1 LSIHF
6 ALLRTPLELLLGD
19 EQPKE
24 KTRAMAPTDNTV
36 ARSLHDL
43 GLAAWFGGSLMGATG
58 LNGAAAV
65 VQDPSQRLRVANS
78 GWARWT
84 PLNLAGIVA
93 HLAGGA
99 VLTGAN
105 KGRLAGQQGV
115 AATSTVKTALTV
127 AALGVTGY
135 ARVLGKKLER
145 AGDVPVEGGTT
156 PNSATPEEVA
166 RAQRQLTALQWV
178 IPVLTGA
185 VLVLN
190 ARMGEQ
196 QRPTQVTGGLVR
208 RLLPGR

>member
-1 LSIHF
+1 
-6 ALLRTPLELLLGD
+6 
-19 EQPKE
+19 
-24 KTRAMAPTDNTV
+24 MAPTDNTV
-36 ARSLHDL
+36 ARPLHDL

-65 VQDPSQRLRVANS
+65 VQDPTQRLRVANT

-105 KGRLAGQQGV
+105 KGRLASQQGV
-115 AATSTVKTALTV
+115 ATASTVKTALTV
-127 AALGVTGY
+127 TALGVTGY
-135 ARVLGKKLER
+135 ARLLGKRLEG

-156 PNSATPEEVA
+156 PNPSTPEDVA
-166 RAQRQLTALQWV
+166 RAQRQLKALQWV

-185 VLVLN
+185 VLVVN

>member
-1 LSIHF
+1 
-6 ALLRTPLELLLGD
+6 
-19 EQPKE
+19 
-24 KTRAMAPTDNTV
+24 MASDNNTV

-43 GLAAWFGGSLMGATG
+43 GLAAWFGGSLMGAAG
-58 LNGAAAV
+58 LNGAAAA
-65 VQDPSQRLRVANS
+65 VQDPTQRLRVANT

-84 PLNLAGIVA
+84 PLNLAGIAA

-115 AATSTVKTALTV
+115 ATASTVKAALTV
-127 AALGVTGY
+127 AALGTTAY

-156 PNSATPEEVA
+156 PNPATPQDVA

-185 VLVLN
+185 VLVVS

-196 QRPTQVTGGLVR
+196 QRPTQVTKGLM
-208 RLLPGR
+208 GRFFPSR

>member
-1 LSIHF
+1 MPS
-6 ALLRTPLELLLGD
+6 
-19 EQPKE
+19 
-24 KTRAMAPTDNTV
+24 TDNTL

-43 GLAAWFGGSLMGATG
+43 GLAAWFGGSLMGAAG
-58 LNGAAAV
+58 LNGAAVV
-65 VQDPSQRLRVANS
+65 VQDPTQRLRVANS

-84 PLNLAGIVA
+84 PLNLAGIAA

-115 AATSTVKTALTV
+115 AATSTIKTALTV
-127 AALGVTGY
+127 AALGTTAY
-135 ARVLGKKLER
+135 ARVLGKLER

-156 PNSATPEEVA
+156 PNTATPDGVT

-185 VLVLN
+185 VLVVS

-196 QRPTQVTGGLVR
+196 QRPTQVSKGLV
-208 RLLPGR
+208 GRFFPSR

>member
-1 LSIHF
+1 MPS
-6 ALLRTPLELLLGD
+6 TN
-19 EQPKE
+19 
-24 KTRAMAPTDNTV
+24 NTV
-36 ARSLHDL
+36 ARALHDL

-58 LNGAAAV
+58 VNGAAAV
-65 VQDPSQRLRVANS
+65 VQDPTQRLRVANS

-84 PLNLAGIVA
+84 PLNLAGIAA

-115 AATSTVKTALTV
+115 ATASTVKAALTV
-127 AALGVTGY
+127 AALGTTAY

-145 AGDVPVEGGTT
+145 AGEVPVEGGTT
-156 PNSATPEEVA
+156 PNPATTDEVA

-185 VLVLN
+185 VLVVN

-196 QRPTQVTGGLVR
+196 QRPAQVSKGLVR

>member
-1 LSIHF
+1 
-6 ALLRTPLELLLGD
+6 
-19 EQPKE
+19 
-24 KTRAMAPTDNTV
+24 MAPTDNTV
-36 ARSLHDL
+36 ARTLHDL
-43 GLAAWFGGSLMGATG
+43 GLAAWFGGSLTGAAG
-58 LNGAAAV
+58 VNGAAAV
-65 VQDPSQRLRVANS
+65 VKDLTQRLRVANT

-84 PLNLAGIVA
+84 PLNLAGIAA

-115 AATSTVKTALTV
+115 AAASTVKTALTV
-127 AALGVTGY
+127 AALGTTAY

-145 AGDVPVEGGTT
+145 AGDVPVEGSTI
-156 PNSATPEEVA
+156 PNPTTPEEVA
-166 RAQRQLTALQWV
+166 RAQRQLTALHWV

-185 VLVLN
+185 VLVVN

-196 QRPTQVTGGLVR
+196 QRPAQVTKGLVG